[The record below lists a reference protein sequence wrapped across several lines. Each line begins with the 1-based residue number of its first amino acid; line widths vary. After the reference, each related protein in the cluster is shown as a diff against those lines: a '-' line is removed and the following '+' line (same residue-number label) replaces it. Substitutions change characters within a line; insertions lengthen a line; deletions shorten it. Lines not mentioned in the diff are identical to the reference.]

1 VDISK
6 GQVVAT
12 TVKEIVTPVVV
23 EKGPEYAALM
33 DFVKPLE
40 GAKWIWH
47 PKNPM
52 ARGHVK
58 FRATLDLAKAEEAQV
73 VFACDTTATIYVNGE
88 KVAHQPP
95 GAEGFYYGWSV
106 PVRTNLTFKAGRN
119 EITVEAENRYPT
131 ESNKPRLAGFV
142 AAFTWP
148 GGVFRTDDKSWQVAR
163 AGESFA
169 TPKIVRNFGDKPW
182 KKCMLGPTRSP
193 YKESVS
199 TELRFTLPALKD
211 GARVYLVC
219 DGTEGER
226 SAAVTV
232 NGVYAGGFIG
242 APYRVDITRAVK
254 PGANTLEAKPFR
266 LTHPKIVV
274 ME

>member
-1 VDISK
+1 MWPGECFNAEAQSRGGAENGRARAPLPRVDISK

-58 FRATLDLAKAEEAQV
+58 FRATLDLTKAEEAQV

-88 KVAHQPP
+88 KVAHQSP

-106 PVRTNLTFKAGRN
+106 PVRTNRTFRAGRN

-148 GGVFRTDDKSWQVAR
+148 GGVFRKDDKSWQVAR
-163 AGESFA
+163 AGESHLDQQ
-169 TPKIVRNFGDKPW
+169 TKI
-182 KKCMLGPTRSP
+182 
-193 YKESVS
+193 
-199 TELRFTLPALKD
+199 
-211 GARVYLVC
+211 
-219 DGTEGER
+219 
-226 SAAVTV
+226 
-232 NGVYAGGFIG
+232 
-242 APYRVDITRAVK
+242 
-254 PGANTLEAKPFR
+254 
-266 LTHPKIVV
+266 
-274 ME
+274 

>member
-1 VDISK
+1 MDISK

-23 EKGPEYAALM
+23 EKGPEYAELM
-33 DFVKPLE
+33 DFVKSLE

-58 FRATLDLAKAEEAQV
+58 FRATLDLAKSEEAQV

-131 ESNKPRLAGFV
+131 
-142 AAFTWP
+142 
-148 GGVFRTDDKSWQVAR
+148 D
-163 AGESFA
+163 
-169 TPKIVRNFGDKPW
+169 
-182 KKCMLGPTRSP
+182 
-193 YKESVS
+193 
-199 TELRFTLPALKD
+199 
-211 GARVYLVC
+211 
-219 DGTEGER
+219 
-226 SAAVTV
+226 SAAKASFPLHGKVWRQSCSFDGRGHVQGYGTS
-232 NGVYAGGFIG
+232 ADT
-242 APYRVDITRAVK
+242 P
-254 PGANTLEAKPFR
+254 
-266 LTHPKIVV
+266 
-274 ME
+274 

>member
-1 VDISK
+1 
-6 GQVVAT
+6 
-12 TVKEIVTPVVV
+12 
-23 EKGPEYAALM
+23 M
-33 DFVKPLE
+33 
-40 GAKWIWH
+40 
-47 PKNPM
+47 
-52 ARGHVK
+52 
-58 FRATLDLAKAEEAQV
+58 
-73 VFACDTTATIYVNGE
+73 
-88 KVAHQPP
+88 
-95 GAEGFYYGWSV
+95 
-106 PVRTNLTFKAGRN
+106 RTNLAFKAGRN

-131 ESNKPRLAGFV
+131 ESNRPRLAGFV
-142 AAFTWP
+142 AAFTWS

-163 AGESFA
+163 AGESFVN
-169 TPKIVRNFGDKPW
+169 PKVVRNFGDKPW

-232 NGVYAGGFIG
+232 NGAYAGGFIG
-242 APYRVDITRAVK
+242 APYRIDITKFVK

-266 LTHPKIVV
+266 LVHPKIVV
-274 ME
+274 MKHLEFGR

>member
-1 VDISK
+1 
-6 GQVVAT
+6 
-12 TVKEIVTPVVV
+12 
-23 EKGPEYAALM
+23 M
-33 DFVKPLE
+33 
-40 GAKWIWH
+40 
-47 PKNPM
+47 
-52 ARGHVK
+52 HVK

-106 PVRTNLTFKAGRN
+106 PVQTNLTFKAGRN

-169 TPKIVRNFGDKPW
+169 MPKVVRNFGDKPW

-193 YKESVS
+193 YKESIS
-199 TELRFTLPALKD
+199 TEIGFTLPALKD

-232 NGVYAGGFIG
+232 NGAYAGGFIG
-242 APYRVDITRAVK
+242 APHRVDITRAVT

-266 LTHPKIVV
+266 LVHPKIVV
-274 ME
+274 VD